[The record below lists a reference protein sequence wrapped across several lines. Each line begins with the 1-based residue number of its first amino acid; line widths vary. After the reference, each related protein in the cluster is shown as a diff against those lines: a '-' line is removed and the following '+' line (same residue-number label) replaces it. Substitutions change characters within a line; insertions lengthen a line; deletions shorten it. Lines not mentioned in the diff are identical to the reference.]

1 MFSQSPR
8 SSKFLFVLAKL
19 SVLLLHWGDRC
30 AVALRGTKIRGK
42 LATNTSCLTGKLK
55 ERCTDCSPNS
65 YTKPGGHF
73 QTQAYFLMPG
83 TAFSRHCQCLY
94 MSRHPL
100 GSNWGGLR
108 GLGFWGGSG
117 VKFLHIERKITSVVH
132 SHPPSHYIRTH
143 VLGWRLVMFTTPA
156 ARKTKLNAFASM
168 LPHCAAS
175 PVGFSVFVVFVF

>member
-1 MFSQSPR
+1 MQ
-8 SSKFLFVLAKL
+8 LA
-19 SVLLLHWGDRC
+19 S
-30 AVALRGTKIRGK
+30 ALRGTKIRGK

-94 MSRHPL
+94 MSGHPL

-108 GLGFWGGSG
+108 GLGGLGGLWFRG
-117 VKFLHIERKITSVVH
+117 GE
-132 SHPPSHYIRTH
+132 
-143 VLGWRLVMFTTPA
+143 LGQVSSYRV
-156 ARKTKLNAFASM
+156 
-168 LPHCAAS
+168 
-175 PVGFSVFVVFVF
+175 